1 MNLEFDGFLLA
12 VLFVSVLLVNYLI
25 SDGASH
31 WLEGWMLM
39 ALYVIIATAASVQ
52 YTVPQRHVN

>member
-31 WLEGWMLM
+31 WLEGYMLM
-39 ALYVIIATAASVQ
+39 SLYVIIATAASVQ
-52 YTVPQRHVN
+52 DAILRRDVD